1 MNDGK
6 RILELLSTEGSYGDS
21 PSGELAVMLAG
32 AFFSRLPEEI
42 ISGGG
47 FTLPELS
54 PELNR
59 DANTLADLA
68 SHIKETLATSTL
80 SVPFLMTVES
90 EAYGG
95 EVEPPQGKD
104 YKTDAYRFPLRSI
117 DGDMKVLDP
126 TIDGRLPVV
135 LDTVAKLK
143 SRYPETT
150 IIADVGA
157 PLAILS
163 SLLDT
168 AEILKAFI
176 RSKKELHDKLERIAE
191 NTISYAKALVAKGAE
206 IIVIN
211 DNFSTPAIVGDFFEE
226 FTVPYINRI
235 REEVRAAGGL
245 AVVHICGEVELFG
258 EGLNLLSTEV
268 LSADT
273 AASIKA
279 LRGIVGGKT
288 LMAGVSHAALSSD
301 NGEGL
306 LSEVK
311 RAVAEGARIITPSCG
326 ADLTVKVER
335 LRELVRAACEGNLKD
350 LDFLEPHGL
359 KSKIDCSS
367 RI

>member
-6 RILELLSTEGSYGDS
+6 KILELLSGDS

-42 ISGGG
+42 MKVGG
-47 FTLPELS
+47 FTSPELS
-54 PELNR
+54 R
-59 DANTLADLA
+59 DASILADLA
-68 SHIKETLATSTL
+68 SYIKETLAVSTL

-95 EVEPPQGKD
+95 EVEPLQDKD

-117 DGDMKVLDP
+117 DGNIKILNP

-135 LDTVAKLK
+135 LETVAKLK
-143 SRYPETT
+143 SRYPGTL

-168 AEILKAFI
+168 GLILKAFI
-176 RSKKELHDKLERIAE
+176 RTKKELHDKLERITE

-206 IIVIN
+206 IIVIT
-211 DNFSTPAIVGDFFEE
+211 DNFSTPTIVGGFFKE

-235 REEVRAAGGL
+235 TEEVRAAGGL

-258 EGLNLLSTEV
+258 EGLNLLSAEV
-268 LSADT
+268 LSVDT

-279 LRGIVGGKT
+279 LRGIVGAKT

-301 NGEGL
+301 DGEGL
-306 LSEVK
+306 ISEVK

-326 ADLTVKVER
+326 SDFTVKVDR
-335 LRELVRAACEGNLKD
+335 LRELVRATREGKLKD